1 MKKAI
6 VDIHRYK
13 TNSTTNIII
22 PSIPISKGF
31 KPIKTLKNTLEKKV
45 FEISNG
51 KESRIAK
58 VMTLYNV
65 GNDVDVLE
73 RLSKYNLAPIIYKTD
88 VYIDEKGND
97 MIYIEMERLDGT
109 IYQLLKTKLDKKD
122 LEIILK
128 LINEL
133 LLRLKKFKL
142 SHGDFHWENIGFIYD
157 EKKDCVFLKMIDF
170 EFAENKSDFRKEVL
184 QLIRTLDKKYT
195 PLIDASNRVYIKN
208 RLEEY
213 YKKNFSVIKD
223 IEKEYKEL

>member
-6 VDIHRYK
+6 IDIHKSK
-13 TNSTTNIII
+13 TNSKINIII

-31 KPIKTLKNTLEKKV
+31 KTIKTLKNTLEKKV

-58 VMTLYNV
+58 VMMLYNV

-88 VYIDEKGND
+88 IYVDEKGND

-133 LLRLKKFKL
+133 LLRLKKFNV

-157 EKKDCVFLKMIDF
+157 VKKDCVFLKMIDF
-170 EFAENKSDFRKEVL
+170 EFAENKNDFRKEVL
-184 QLIRTLDKKYT
+184 QLIRTLDNKYT
-195 PLIDASNRVYIKN
+195 PLIDEGNRVYIQN
-208 RLEEY
+208 RLLEY
-213 YKKNFSVIKD
+213 YKKNFGELKD
-223 IEKEYKEL
+223 IEKDYKAL